1 MAVTINTGGTYS
13 VTRVDTADSAT
24 NWAATTLEGSGGGA
38 GLLAS
43 VGTIDLVAEGTD
55 ARASRTNKQRV
66 LLAFTNSAG
75 YDFTSGSSGTGA
87 TAVPNGNAYI
97 WAAFLAAGSAFLKAN
112 GGLQIMLGDGTNRS
126 FWNVAGSDTYSG
138 GFKKW
143 AVNTGVTES
152 ENDGATA
159 TLGDITE
166 IGFVT
171 DVGGTT
177 TRFDNFVVDAMEVGD
192 GLTFQGTTAS
202 DAMFSESQVVDG
214 ATAIGVLSNSNGII
228 FSQGSVEFS
237 GTAMTS
243 IGETMVFTDT
253 LGGAYTYQFDVSGT
267 VTMTNS
273 IVNSSGAVDFNFD
286 TSGATAFTMTGGSL
300 GGFNTLTTAAAQTM
314 SGIVFQSGGVSTV
327 ANTISDSSFNLCG
340 LITLTGAFDGCT
352 INEST
357 ATSAVTT
364 ADLDKITSTTFVS
377 DGTGHAV
384 TITTAGTYDWDANK
398 ESGYGATGTTNAT
411 VYNNSGGSVTINVIN
426 GGSTPTYLNGAAA
439 STTIVAG
446 SVTVQANAALKDGT
460 PVENARVYLRASDG
474 TGPFPYLDSVTITR
488 STTTATV
495 AHTSHGMATNDK
507 IVLAGISDKTTDN
520 GIHQITVTTAN
531 AYTYTTTDSGSTS
544 YTGTITSTF
553 VALSGLTG
561 VGGDLSVS
569 RVYPSNQPVT
579 GWTRKST
586 SSPFL
591 QEGVLVGT
599 ISSSTGF
606 NGTAVM
612 LSDE

>member
-1 MAVTINTGGTYS
+1 MAVTINTAGTYS

-38 GLLAS
+38 SLLAS

-66 LLAFTNSAG
+66 LIAYTHAAG
-75 YDFTSGSSGTGA
+75 YDFTTGSSGTGA
-87 TAVPNGNAYI
+87 TAVPDGNAYV
-97 WAAFLAAGSAFLKAN
+97 WAAFLAAGSAFTKAS

-138 GFKKW
+138 GFQK
-143 AVNTGVTES
+143 TES

-177 TRFDNFVVDAMEVGD
+177 TRFDNMVVDAMEVGD

-202 DAMFSESQVVDG
+202 DAMFSESQVVD
-214 ATAIGVLSNSNGII
+214 ATTAIGVLSDSNGII

-300 GGFNTLTTAAAQTM
+300 GGFNTLTTASGQTM
-314 SGIVFQSGGVSTV
+314 SGIVFQSGGASTV

-340 LITLTGAFDGCT
+340 LITLTGALDGCT

-364 ADLDKITSTTFVS
+364 ADLDKITGTTFVS

-384 TITTAGTYDWDANK
+384 TITTAGTYDWDANQD
-398 ESGYGATGTTNAT
+398 SGYGAIATANAT

-426 GGSTPTYLNGAAA
+426 GGSTPTYLNGAGA

-460 PVENARVYLRASDG
+460 AVESARVYLRASDG
-474 TGPFPYLDSVTITR
+474 TGPFPFEDSVTITR

-495 AHTSHGMATNDK
+495 AHTAHGMATNDK
-507 IVLAGISDKTTDN
+507 IVLAGISDKTADN
-520 GIHQITVTTAN
+520 GIRQITVTTAN

-569 RVYPSNQPVT
+569 RVYASNQPVT
-579 GWTRKST
+579 GWTRKS
-586 SSPFL
+586 SSAPYL

-599 ISSSTGF
+599 INSSTGF

-612 LSDE
+612 LADE